1 MEVYFVI
8 HNRNLILMEQYIYH
22 CFGIIWMGLV
32 LVLGLV
38 VVVVEEVGYL
48 V

>member
-8 HNRNLILMEQYIYH
+8 HNRNLILMELCIYR
-22 CFGIIWMGLV
+22 CFWVILMG

-38 VVVVEEVGYL
+38 LVGVGVGGYL

>member
-32 LVLGLV
+32 LGLV
-38 VVVVEEVGYL
+38 GVGEVGYL